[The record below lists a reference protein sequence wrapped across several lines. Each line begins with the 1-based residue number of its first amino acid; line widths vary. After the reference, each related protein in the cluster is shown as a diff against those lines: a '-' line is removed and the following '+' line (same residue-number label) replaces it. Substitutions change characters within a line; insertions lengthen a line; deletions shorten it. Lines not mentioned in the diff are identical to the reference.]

1 MWSWN
6 QNKGGFMCKKS
17 IILFILVMLGVS
29 FAQQVS
35 ADSLELM
42 LERAKTFYNSGEY
55 EHAISEL
62 EKALQYLKQL
72 EEGDQVEAYK
82 YLAFSYVAFGDKAKA
97 KEQFKKALVLEP
109 SLTLDPATVSP
120 KIIKVF
126 DEAKS
131 EMEIVSPTTP
141 VVEPTKPPV
150 AKQEVSTSGAMM
162 RSCCIPGWGQMYK
175 GHSSKGKKIMIAS
188 GITFGASLFSLII
201 REAAHNAYL
210 DIGEGAPQYEFDD
223 AYEKYKTWYNIA
235 SINLVLFGIVYV
247 YNIYDVVFTKPA
259 TGSSMID
266 LNKGIYFTADK
277 NSFQIGYNISF

>member
-1 MWSWN
+1 
-6 QNKGGFMCKKS
+6 MCKKS

-131 EMEIVSPTTP
+131 EMEIAPT
-141 VVEPTKPPV
+141 EPPV
-150 AKQEVSTSGAMM
+150 KEPAEPEKIEGKKVLSAGFPY
-162 RSCCIPGWGQMYK
+162 CCVPGWGQMRR
-175 GHSSKGKKIMIAS
+175 GNSSKGTKLMIAS
-188 GITFGASLFSLII
+188 GVTFGASIVSWVLQ
-201 REAAHNAYL
+201 EAAHNNYL
-210 DIGEGAPQYEFDD
+210 DVGPDSIDEMDEA
-223 AYEKYKTWYNIA
+223 YKTYKFWYNTAAFTSLTFI
-235 SINLVLFGIVYV
+235 GVYL
-247 YNIYDVVFTKPA
+247 YSLYDVVFTKPA

-266 LNKGIYFTADK
+266 LNKGIYCTADK

>member
-42 LERAKTFYNSGEY
+42 LERAKTFYDNGEY

-131 EMEIVSPTTP
+131 EMPTVLPTTP
-141 VVEPTKPPV
+141 VVEPAKPPV

-188 GITFGASLFSLII
+188 GITFGAALFSLIL
-201 REAAHNAYL
+201 REAAHNNYIDVGPDNIDEMDEA
-210 DIGEGAPQYEFDD
+210 
-223 AYEKYKTWYNIA
+223 YKTYKFWYNTAAYTSLTFIG
-235 SINLVLFGIVYV
+235 IYLYNL
-247 YNIYDVVFTKPA
+247 YDVIFTKPA

-266 LNKGIYFTADK
+266 LNKGIYCTADK

>member
-72 EEGDQVEAYK
+72 EQGDQVEAYK

-126 DEAKS
+126 EEAKS
-131 EMEIVSPTTP
+131 EMKIAPT
-141 VVEPTKPPV
+141 EPPV
-150 AKQEVSTSGAMM
+150 KEPAEPEKIEEKKVLSAGFPY
-162 RSCCIPGWGQMYK
+162 CCVPGWGQMRR

-188 GITFGASLFSLII
+188 GITFGASLFSLIM
-201 REAAHNAYL
+201 REAAHNNYGDVGPDNIDEMDEA
-210 DIGEGAPQYEFDD
+210 
-223 AYEKYKTWYNIA
+223 YKTYKFWYNTAAFTSLTFIG
-235 SINLVLFGIVYV
+235 IYLYNL
-247 YNIYDVVFTKPA
+247 YDVVFTKPA

-266 LNKGIYFTADK
+266 LNKGIYCTADR